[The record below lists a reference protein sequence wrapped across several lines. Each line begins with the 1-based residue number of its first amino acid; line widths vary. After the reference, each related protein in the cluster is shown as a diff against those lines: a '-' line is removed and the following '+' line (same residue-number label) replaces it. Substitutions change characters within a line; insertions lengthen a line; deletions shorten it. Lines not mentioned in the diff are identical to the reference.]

1 MRSGAIPDAVKESM
15 SFVDQDREAPVL
27 RELRALAFWEIVS
40 VASTALIAVWA
51 VLTLATTRWVLI
63 VPVALAFSFI
73 ILSHRIRD
81 ESARDL
87 GWRTDNFLEAV
98 RLLLAPMLG
107 AAVVMALIGWF
118 AGSLRFAV
126 PEKRWAIL
134 WLPFAGVA
142 WGLVQQYVLQAF
154 FNRRAQL
161 VWGRG
166 ALSVLLVAFIFALIH
181 LPNIWLAVATFA
193 GGVVWGAVYQR
204 APNLPA
210 LALSHAVMT
219 WVLISTVPQS
229 MLQSLRVGFKYF
241 G

>member
-1 MRSGAIPDAVKESM
+1 MAVKERM
-15 SFVDQDREAPVL
+15 SFVEQDMDGPVL
-27 RELRALAFWEIVS
+27 EEMRALAFWEIVS
-40 VASTALIAVWA
+40 VTSTALIAIWA
-51 VLTLATTRWVLI
+51 VLTLATTRWVLLF
-63 VPVALAFSFI
+63 PVALAFSFI
-73 ILSHRIRD
+73 ILSHHIRG

-87 GWRTDNFLEAV
+87 GWRTDNFTKAL
-98 RLLLAPMLG
+98 RLLLFPMLG
-107 AAVVMALIGWF
+107 AAALMAIIGWF

-134 WLPFAGVA
+134 WLPFAGAA

-154 FNRRAQL
+154 FNRRAQM

-166 ALSVLLVAFIFALIH
+166 VLSVLVVAFIFALIH

-210 LALSHAVMT
+210 LALSHSVMT